1 MTTNES
7 ARHGHSHAIGD
18 HDGIGNRSKSIP
30 EIQDAVADHVDE
42 MDGSSTVNRLLTAR
56 YRRRHFARAGG
67 RVLDVACG
75 TGTNVEYLPDDVA
88 YVGVDIC
95 PEMLTRA
102 ADRFEYLTRG
112 ESLYEMDAQDLAF
125 DDDSFDTVVSSMS
138 TCMFPDPVAALEEM
152 ARVCTPDGR
161 ILLLEHGRS
170 SVGPIARLQ
179 DWRAE
184 PRYEKTGCRW
194 NQEPLA
200 IVSRSEL
207 TVEESNTGLL
217 GMVTTITARPPERD

>member
-7 ARHGHSHAIGD
+7 AQHGGSQPTGDRDSIGS
-18 HDGIGNRSKSIP
+18 RSKSVP
-30 EIQDAVADHVDE
+30 EIREAVADHVDE

-56 YRRRHFARAGG
+56 YRRRHFARASG

-75 TGTNVEYLPDDVA
+75 SGTNVEYLPEDVT
-88 YVGVDIC
+88 YVGVDIS
-95 PEMLTRA
+95 PEMLARA
-102 ADRFEYLTRG
+102 ADRFERLRRG
-112 ESLYEMDAQDLAF
+112 ESLYEMNAQDLAF
-125 DDDSFDTVVSSMS
+125 DDDSFDTVISSMS
-138 TCMFPDPVAALEEM
+138 TCMFPDPVVALEEM
-152 ARVCTPDGR
+152 ARVCASDGK

-200 IVSRSEL
+200 VVSRSNL
-207 TVEESNTGLL
+207 VVEGTTTGML
-217 GMVTTITARPPERD
+217 GMVTTITARPPDGD